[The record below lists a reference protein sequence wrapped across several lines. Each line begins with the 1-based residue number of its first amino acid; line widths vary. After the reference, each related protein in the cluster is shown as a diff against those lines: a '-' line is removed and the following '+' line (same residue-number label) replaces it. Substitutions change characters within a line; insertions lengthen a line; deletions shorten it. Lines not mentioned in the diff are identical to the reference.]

1 MNASAG
7 VTVSLGLHA
16 FPSGEARFEAVPLLA
31 VARPFSSL
39 VDHLLATTPSE
50 DEERVSVLK
59 AARDM
64 LEYRKLKPVKVQ
76 VWYDD
81 AWLGATANV
90 ERGDPLSH
98 AALWAESWP
107 PREFTMRV
115 VTDEVLAALEA
126 PRCLLAIIDPGGF
139 LCNALLPIDE
149 AALQT
154 PLLDIAAR
162 LQRPYG
168 HRRPAGTGLRGCFSG
183 SWSPASPVPKR
194 GTPQATVRRFAPGR
208 CGPRATASSTCL
220 SWRRSTPSTRRWA
233 TRSIRRRP
241 LSCFTLAAATR
252 PIIPRR
258 RA

>member
-1 MNASAG
+1 MVAELKDLESRRDAERAAGDHEAADATAIEIENWERREDGLQRMKASAG

-149 AALQT
+149 VAL
-154 PLLDIAAR
+154 
-162 LQRPYG
+162 
-168 HRRPAGTGLRGCFSG
+168 H
-183 SWSPASPVPKR
+183 VP
-194 GTPQATVRRFAPGR
+194 P
-208 CGPRATASSTCL
+208 
-220 SWRRSTPSTRRWA
+220 
-233 TRSIRRRP
+233 
-241 LSCFTLAAATR
+241 
-252 PIIPRR
+252 
-258 RA
+258 